1 MSRLYNGSRRRP
13 ETINKII
20 MKEYMIQIGEL
31 SDGRIIEVPD
41 LLIYGIPIFIIV
53 TIFSLSN
60 KEKKNG

>member
-1 MSRLYNGSRRRP
+1 
-13 ETINKII
+13 